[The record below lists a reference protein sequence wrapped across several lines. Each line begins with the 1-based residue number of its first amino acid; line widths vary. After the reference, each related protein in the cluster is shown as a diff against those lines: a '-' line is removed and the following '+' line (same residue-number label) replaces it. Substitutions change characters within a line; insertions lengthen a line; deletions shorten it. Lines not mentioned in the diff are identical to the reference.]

1 MSKLQDLIL
10 RTANQAREE
19 ENYKIAT
26 LLCSIAMDYALLEE
40 RNNEI
45 LQLKQA
51 IKETKEIKSEL
62 IEVGLLKI
70 AGEIDLIA
78 KDLESKLIEFESQDP
93 IEAVLSSYA
102 LIHKVAQVQT
112 SENPMTEKIKAILE
126 KAETEVY
133 DEGELEKLLLEEI
146 KDFSD
151 EDKRNILYILDKDY
165 QLDLD
170 LTKQASKFDKKTIED
185 KLKFDPSMLSEEEK
199 DRISEKSKEIKKQFH
214 DKEMQDEE
222 DYVWRGS
229 FPSSPPMWGGFSYQA
244 IVPYQQTSQINFW
257 SLASEESLLR
267 RIAKPKSS

>member
-51 IKETKEIKSEL
+51 IKETEEIKSEL